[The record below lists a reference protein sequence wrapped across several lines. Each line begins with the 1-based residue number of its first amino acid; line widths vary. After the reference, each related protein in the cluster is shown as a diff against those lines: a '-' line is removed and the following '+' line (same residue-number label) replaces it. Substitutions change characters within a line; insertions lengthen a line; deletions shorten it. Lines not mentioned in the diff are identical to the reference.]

1 MRKVAKTIWNW
12 GYFIQE
18 TSGESVMNGV
28 RQKAYS
34 CRDVSIKVIPRTG
47 CGRFHVF
54 ITCREWRKI
63 DFKSQG
69 ESLRRGFR
77 GKGSAAR

>member
-1 MRKVAKTIWNW
+1 
-12 GYFIQE
+12 
-18 TSGESVMNGV
+18 MNGV
-28 RQKAYS
+28 PPEATHAGTFQSRSFRELDAGDS
-34 CRDVSIKVIPRTG
+34 
-47 CGRFHVF
+47 HVF